1 VRRGSLSSVEIQKL
15 GLSLKAVKKKMQEIQ
30 AIFGIKDEDM
40 NLNLGPLGDLI

>member
-1 VRRGSLSSVEIQKL
+1 
-15 GLSLKAVKKKMQEIQ
+15 MQEIQ